1 MKLSPRQHRSAHD
14 RQAGGEQ
21 AWTIAEMMV
30 AMGLFSLV
38 VIATVYA
45 FMFGL
50 RYDELIGSKLG
61 ASDNSRKSFDQLVRD
76 IRTAKSYLIGVG
88 SASSFTS
95 GSTNNAI
102 QQGNALQLSFTTDLR
117 SDTSQYVVYYFDTS
131 DANNYKLCRRHSG
144 VTGSTVLASNLISTL
159 NFTAEDYNGTTASN
173 LTYKNV
179 IHTTLQFCQYQYPIT
194 RIGPGNY
201 YDYYKMELRLT
212 PHAPDGP

>member
-1 MKLSPRQHRSAHD
+1 MKFFSSQQRSAKG
-14 RQAGGEQ
+14 RPAGGEQ

-45 FMFGL
+45 FMFGM
-50 RYDELIGSKLG
+50 RYDELVGSKLG

-88 SASSFTS
+88 SASSFAS
-95 GSTNNAI
+95 VSTNNAI
-102 QQGNALQLSFTTDLR
+102 QQGNALQLCLNDDLR
-117 SDTSQYVVYYFDTS
+117 YSTNPAYIVYYFDTS

-144 VTGSTVLASNLISTL
+144 VTGSTVISSNLINTL
-159 NFTAEDYNGTTASN
+159 NFTAENYQGITQSN

-179 IHTTLQFCQYQYPIT
+179 IHTTLQFCQYQYPLT
-194 RIGPGNY
+194 KVGAGYLYNF
-201 YDYYKMELRLT
+201 YKIEFRAT
-212 PHAPDGP
+212 PHCPY